1 MVNLVIELRDQ
12 AVNVFEEIMA
22 SLKRT
27 PNVGHLRLNDETVYH
42 FRELI
47 RRFTKRYEVIW
58 LSGMSAVPFGYHIY
72 NLQKKLHCKHS
83 SATFEI
89 ENVREIGYCMK
100 INT

>member
-27 PNVGHLRLNDETVYH
+27 PNVGYLRLNDETVYH

-47 RRFTKRYEVIW
+47 RRFTK
-58 LSGMSAVPFGYHIY
+58 GM
-72 NLQKKLHCKHS
+72 
-83 SATFEI
+83 
-89 ENVREIGYCMK
+89 R
-100 INT
+100 